1 MHVIPREAVEAGA
14 ARIIAEMARGGWW
27 AEGSDP
33 SQRVAR
39 AGGPTPAGPD
49 TSFAATTPA
58 MLRPH
63 EARAVTN
70 DNDEVL
76 RVLEAP
82 EVYALLAQVF
92 GEDAVTM
99 DYKWFR
105 AISPP
110 LDGAVHGSFHVDKV
124 YMGRG
129 TPRLTTVWIPW
140 HDIEPEDGGLAVLA
154 GSSAL
159 PGFSTLRNTYAEH
172 DVSDTDIEAAAG
184 GSYGSDP
191 AELLQLDPAAR
202 WLSTVYRAGDV
213 LLFGMK
219 TLHGPL
225 TSLRHAPRRTR
236 LSTDTRW
243 QPASEPIDDRHTVG
257 LGPDDEL
264 WKRHGKYGLD
274 WARDSK
280 ALNPHKGP
288 WRTME
293 QAKRDWGLPEAKL

>member
-1 MHVIPREAVEAGA
+1 MTRGGRAQYLLLRDVIPREAVEAGA

-39 AGGPTPAGPD
+39 ASGPTPAGPD
-49 TSFAATTPA
+49 TSFAATNPA

-110 LDGAVHGSFHVDKV
+110 LDGEVHGSFHVDKV

-159 PGFSTLRNTYAEH
+159 PGFSTLRDTYAEH
-172 DVSDTDIEAAAG
+172 DVSYVRHKTVRSAGTDSSFGVVTLTSRPLREGRTALTRR
-184 GSYGSDP
+184 SCCSWT
-191 AELLQLDPAAR
+191 R
-202 WLSTVYRAGDV
+202 RRAGSAPSTAR
-213 LLFGMK
+213 GM
-219 TLHGPL
+219 
-225 TSLRHAPRRTR
+225 SCSSA
-236 LSTDTRW
+236 
-243 QPASEPIDDRHTVG
+243 
-257 LGPDDEL
+257 
-264 WKRHGKYGLD
+264 
-274 WARDSK
+274 
-280 ALNPHKGP
+280 
-288 WRTME
+288 
-293 QAKRDWGLPEAKL
+293 